1 MITLGDFWS
10 SNTIDLYLHCRFYK
24 LADPN
29 NGILKKG
36 REAFLT
42 GCHLRTASKSCG
54 QDQDDDAM
62 LIGAQFCSDSFSS
75 ISLEAVKEGVSYSL
89 YAR

>member
-1 MITLGDFWS
+1 MLTLNLS
-10 SNTIDLYLHCRFYK
+10 LM
-24 LADPN
+24 
-29 NGILKKG
+29 
-36 REAFLT
+36 
-42 GCHLRTASKSCG
+42 